1 MSVAGKLAVVT
12 GAGSGIGRATAE
24 LFAANGATV
33 VLADRDADATRNLAK
48 VLQGS
53 VAIETDVGDADDVAR
68 LFSEVEHRYGR
79 LDILVNNAG
88 VGAVGTVVD
97 LEVAEWDRLMAINL
111 RGMYLCAKH
120 AIPLMERAGRGAIV
134 NIGSYTALSAIPAR
148 AAYVASKGAIAS
160 LTRAMAL
167 DHASQNVRVN
177 CVAPGTIE
185 TPWFGPAFES
195 NKEPEELRRQLAA
208 RCPMNRM
215 GKPEEIAEAVLW
227 LASDR
232 ASFATGSVLAVD
244 GGASIW

>member
-1 MSVAGKLAVVT
+1 MSVAGKIAVVT
-12 GAGSGIGRATAE
+12 GAGSGIGRATAQ
-24 LFAANGATV
+24 LLAANGATV
-33 VLADRDADATRNLAK
+33 VLADRDGDAVKNVASTLSNGVALQTDVADA
-48 VLQGS
+48 G
-53 VAIETDVGDADDVAR
+53 AIER
-68 LFSEVEHRYGR
+68 LFLEVERRYDR

-88 VGAVGTVVD
+88 MGTVGTVVD
-97 LEVAEWDRLMAINL
+97 LEEADWDRLMAVNV
-111 RGMYLCAKH
+111 RAMFLCAKH
-120 AIPLMERAGRGAIV
+120 AIPLMQRGGAGSIV

-148 AAYVASKGAIAS
+148 AAYVTSKGAIAS

-185 TPWFGPAFES
+185 TPWFAPAFAS
-195 NKEPEELRRQLAA
+195 IDDPERLREQLAA
-208 RCPMNRM
+208 RCPMNRL
-215 GKPEEIAEAVLW
+215 GRPEEIAEAVLW